1 MNINDWF
8 DTIITSHSWKK
19 EGTPPIVCMY
29 LFLLLYNMMHKLT
42 FVVIYLPIAYLIIS
56 SIFCELRINQTNL
69 ASNCLELTINVYYRN
84 TFKLREMY
92 YQYTHVV
99 ENNAQHKWRAERVT
113 RAVHYSP
120 PHACIGNTSQAI
132 YKYLYYIYF
141 IK

>member
-1 MNINDWF
+1 MKNG
-8 DTIITSHSWKK
+8 S
-19 EGTPPIVCMY
+19 
-29 LFLLLYNMMHKLT
+29 L
-42 FVVIYLPIAYLIIS
+42 
-56 SIFCELRINQTNL
+56 
-69 ASNCLELTINVYYRN
+69 LTIVYKFIIGLAGNFFSYHYMLGTTVCCVLSVFIYNLSQVDYRN

-99 ENNAQHKWRAERVT
+99 ENNAQHKWRAEQVT

>member
-1 MNINDWF
+1 M
-8 DTIITSHSWKK
+8 
-19 EGTPPIVCMY
+19 
-29 LFLLLYNMMHKLT
+29 
-42 FVVIYLPIAYLIIS
+42 
-56 SIFCELRINQTNL
+56 
-69 ASNCLELTINVYYRN
+69 
-84 TFKLREMY
+84 REMY

-99 ENNAQHKWRAERVT
+99 ENNAQHKWRAEQVT

>member
-1 MNINDWF
+1 MIFPWF
-8 DTIITSHSWKK
+8 IIWEFPKILTSSSGFTRMPLPQPSTSERQQESGTELEDSENVVFVQSLYSWA
-19 EGTPPIVCMY
+19 PQH
-29 LFLLLYNMMHKLT
+29 FNYNWK
-42 FVVIYLPIAYLIIS
+42 YK
-56 SIFCELRINQTNL
+56 
-69 ASNCLELTINVYYRN
+69 YRN